1 MSETKN
7 KRTKKRRHRRM
18 RRNDGD
24 TDRKQGSSEWVQDL
38 RLISIWILFPYPYKF
53 IKNKVIIK
61 LTHLI
66 LMGVGKWK
74 LKDILFLF
82 VLSVFTYTVS
92 NSNAITEISAISNFY
107 YSNNIVPDETLT
119 WQVAKFELEDKG
131 DPWTVKTGKTIEEGD
146 TLQIKIT
153 NDPDDLTIANYTELF
168 TTSET
173 WAEFYLNDELL
184 GDDASQLNLSTN
196 LASNQY
202 IDWTLLLPTILYV
215 ESSNVSTFQHYY
227 DVNQPL
233 EFDDSTEEYE
243 VTLTDNLL
251 IMKYE
256 RHDSGIL
263 FFYEHKCYWDDIY
276 EASYN
281 IEWGYL
287 DKLELYSKFRTG
299 STTNLYHLVLLN
311 ELSTQKASIVWFS
324 GMVAFLLFGLVAIYR
339 RRK

>member
-1 MSETKN
+1 MKI
-7 KRTKKRRHRRM
+7 KRYF
-18 RRNDGD
+18 
-24 TDRKQGSSEWVQDL
+24 
-38 RLISIWILFPYPYKF
+38 IL
-53 IKNKVIIK
+53 
-61 LTHLI
+61 L
-66 LMGVGKWK
+66 
-74 LKDILFLF
+74 LF

-92 NSNAITEISAISNFY
+92 NSNSITEISAISNFY
-107 YSNNIVPDETLT
+107 YSDNIVLDETLT
-119 WQVAKFELEDKG
+119 WQVAKFEIEDKG

-153 NDPDDLTIANYTELF
+153 NDPDDIPIANYTELF

-233 EFDDSTEEYE
+233 EFDNSTESYD

-263 FFYEHKCYWDDIY
+263 FFYEHKVYWDDIY

-299 STTNLYHLVLLN
+299 STTKLYHLILLN

-339 RRK
+339 RRQ